1 MSLIGKQWEAT
12 KQSSADN
19 RLKQEG
25 KAACTLTQ
33 NLQIPDHFPLQM
45 GLSSLQQKKR
55 RTKSGDGFVGI
66 AQSVVEYCP
75 SGKDI
80 GSSSEHNMQQ
90 ETT

>member
-1 MSLIGKQWEAT
+1 MSLIGKQQEAT
-12 KQSSADN
+12 KQFCANN

-33 NLQIPDHFPLQM
+33 NLQIPDRFPLQM
-45 GLSSLQQKKR
+45 GLSSPKWKKR
-55 RTKSGDGFVGI
+55 RRKNGDGFVGI

-75 SGKDI
+75 FGKDT